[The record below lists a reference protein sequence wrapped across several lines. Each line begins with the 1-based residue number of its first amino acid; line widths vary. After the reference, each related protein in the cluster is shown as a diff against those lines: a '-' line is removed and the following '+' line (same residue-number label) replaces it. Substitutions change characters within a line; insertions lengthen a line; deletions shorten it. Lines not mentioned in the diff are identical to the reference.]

1 MLVRLTKRSRV
12 NRALAF
18 RARIVLACAE
28 ASDTVVVRRL
38 RTTKTTVA
46 KWRNQ
51 FVAHRLAG
59 LYDEPRVGAP
69 RTITDEAVEAIIVKT
84 LETTPS
90 GETHWSTRSM
100 AKAVGI
106 SHTMVGR
113 IWRTF
118 RLQPH
123 RTESF
128 KLSPDPQLVDK
139 IRDVVGLYIA
149 PPANAVVFAVDEK
162 SQIQALQRAQPILPM
177 DFGQPERRTHN
188 YVRHGTLD
196 LFAALNV
203 ATGEVIAR
211 GKPQHRAQDFVAFL
225 REIEST
231 VEPALDIHVVFD
243 NLSAHRAPPVQRWL
257 LRHPRVLFH
266 FTPTYA
272 SWLNLVERF
281 FGLLTEKAL
290 KRGSHT
296 SIVQLRAAVLAY
308 VGAHNDRGTPFR
320 WVKTAD
326 EILDSMRRSAF
337 AFSRCTVNDSTYPR
351 NHRSRGHRIHL
362 EQRGYAPATINLRL
376 AAVRRIAYEAADAGL
391 LSPELAAGIR
401 RVKSVRQIGVRL
413 GNWLMPEQGRRLLD
427 ATMPA
432 SPRELRDRAMIAM
445 LIGCGL
451 RRAELLALRLES
463 IQQREE
469 HWVIADLVGKAGH
482 VRTVPIPT

>member
-1 MLVRLTKRSRV
+1 MAKIGRPRAEIVLTDDERLTLVRLTKRVRV
-12 NRALAF
+12 NRAIAF
-18 RARIVLACAE
+18 RARIVLACAK
-28 ASDTVVVRRL
+28 ASDTAVAQRL

-46 KWRNQ
+46 KWRSQ
-51 FVAHRLAG
+51 FVADRLAG

-84 LETTPS
+84 LETTPP

-100 AKAVGI
+100 AKAAGI
-106 SHTMVGR
+106 SHAMVGR

-139 IRDVVGLYIA
+139 IRDVVGLYIT
-149 PPANAVVFAVDEK
+149 PPANAVVFSVDEK

-177 DFGQPERRTHN
+177 DVGQPERRTHN
-188 YVRHGTLD
+188 YLRHGTLD

-203 ATGEVIAR
+203 ATGEVLTKCTA
-211 GKPQHRAQDFVAFL
+211 QHRAQDFVAFL
-225 REIEST
+225 RDIDAS
-231 VEPALDIHVVFD
+231 VEPALDIHVVLD

-257 LRHPRVLFH
+257 VRHPRVQFH

-296 SIVQLRAAVLAY
+296 SVPQLRAAILAY
-308 VGAHNDRGTPFR
+308 VDAHNERGMPFK

-326 EILDSMRRSAF
+326 EILEKMRRF
-337 AFSRCTVNDSTYPR
+337 
-351 NHRSRGHRIHL
+351 
-362 EQRGYAPATINLRL
+362 
-376 AAVRRIAYEAADAGL
+376 
-391 LSPELAAGIR
+391 
-401 RVKSVRQIGVRL
+401 
-413 GNWLMPEQGRRLLD
+413 
-427 ATMPA
+427 
-432 SPRELRDRAMIAM
+432 
-445 LIGCGL
+445 GL
-451 RRAELLALRLES
+451 RV
-463 IQQREE
+463 QQV
-469 HWVIADLVGKAGH
+469 HGQ
-482 VRTVPIPT
+482 

>member
-1 MLVRLTKRSRV
+1 VRLTKRVRV
-12 NRALAF
+12 NRAIAF
-18 RARIVLACAE
+18 RARIVLACAK
-28 ASDTVVVRRL
+28 ASDTAVAQRL

-46 KWRNQ
+46 KWRSQ
-51 FVAHRLAG
+51 FVADRLAG

-84 LETTPS
+84 LETTPP

-100 AKAVGI
+100 AKAAGI
-106 SHTMVGR
+106 SHAMVGR

-149 PPANAVVFAVDEK
+149 PPADAVVFSVDEK

-177 DFGQPERRTHN
+177 DVGQPERRTHN
-188 YVRHGTLD
+188 YLRHGTLD

-203 ATGEVIAR
+203 ATGEVLTQCTA
-211 GKPQHRAQDFVAFL
+211 QHRAQDFVAFL
-225 REIEST
+225 RQIDAS
-231 VEPALDIHVVFD
+231 VDPALDIHVVLD

-257 LRHPRVLFH
+257 VRHPRVQFH

-296 SIVQLRAAVLAY
+296 SVPQLRAAILAY
-308 VGAHNDRGTPFR
+308 VDAHNERGIPFK

-326 EILDSMRRSAF
+326 EILEKMRRF
-337 AFSRCTVNDSTYPR
+337 
-351 NHRSRGHRIHL
+351 
-362 EQRGYAPATINLRL
+362 
-376 AAVRRIAYEAADAGL
+376 
-391 LSPELAAGIR
+391 
-401 RVKSVRQIGVRL
+401 
-413 GNWLMPEQGRRLLD
+413 
-427 ATMPA
+427 
-432 SPRELRDRAMIAM
+432 
-445 LIGCGL
+445 GL
-451 RRAELLALRLES
+451 RV
-463 IQQREE
+463 QQV
-469 HWVIADLVGKAGH
+469 HGQ
-482 VRTVPIPT
+482 

>member
-1 MLVRLTKRSRV
+1 MPKTGRPRDEVVVTDDERVALERLIRRGRV
-12 NRALAF
+12 NRAVAF
-18 RARIVLACAE
+18 RARLVVACIDAP
-28 ASDTVVVRRL
+28 DTAVARRL

-46 KWRNQ
+46 KWRRQ
-51 FVAHRLAG
+51 FVARRLDG

-69 RTITDEAVEAIIVKT
+69 RTISDEQVEAIIVKT
-84 LETTPS
+84 LETTPP

-100 AKAVGI
+100 AKAAGL

-118 RLQPH
+118 GLQPH

-128 KLSPDPQLVDK
+128 KMSPDPQLVEK
-139 IRDVVGLYIA
+139 IRDVVGLYIV
-149 PPANAVVFAVDEK
+149 PPANAVVFSVDEK

-203 ATGEVIAR
+203 ATGEVLAR
-211 GKPQHRAQDFVAFL
+211 CTPQHRAQDFVAFL
-225 REIEST
+225 RAIDAS
-231 VEPALDIHVVFD
+231 VEPGLDIHVVLD

-257 LRHPRVLFH
+257 LRHPRVQFH

-296 SIVQLRAAVLAY
+296 SIPQLRAAILAY
-308 VGAHNDRGTPFR
+308 VDVHNERDAPFK

-326 EILDSMRRSAF
+326 EILDSMRRF
-337 AFSRCTVNDSTYPR
+337 
-351 NHRSRGHRIHL
+351 
-362 EQRGYAPATINLRL
+362 
-376 AAVRRIAYEAADAGL
+376 
-391 LSPELAAGIR
+391 
-401 RVKSVRQIGVRL
+401 
-413 GNWLMPEQGRRLLD
+413 
-427 ATMPA
+427 
-432 SPRELRDRAMIAM
+432 
-445 LIGCGL
+445 GL
-451 RRAELLALRLES
+451 RV
-463 IQQREE
+463 QQV
-469 HWVIADLVGKAGH
+469 HGQ
-482 VRTVPIPT
+482 

>member
-1 MLVRLTKRSRV
+1 MPTIGRPRAEVVVTDDERATLVRLRKRARV
-12 NRALAF
+12 NRAVAF
-18 RARIVLACAE
+18 RARIVLACIDAP
-28 ASDTVVVRRL
+28 DTVVARRL

-46 KWRNQ
+46 KWRGR
-51 FVAHRLAG
+51 FIERRLDG

-69 RTITDEAVEAIIVKT
+69 RTISDEDVEAILVKT
-84 LETTPS
+84 LETTPT

-100 AKAVGI
+100 AKAAGV
-106 SHTMVGR
+106 SHAMIGR

-139 IRDVVGLYIA
+139 IRDVVGLYVA
-149 PPANAVVFAVDEK
+149 PPANAVVFSVDEK

-177 DFGQPERRTHN
+177 DLGQPERRTHN

-211 GKPQHRAQDFVAFL
+211 CKSQHRALDFVAFL
-225 REIEST
+225 REIDGS
-231 VEPALDIHVVFD
+231 VEPGLDIHVVLD

-257 LRHPRVLFH
+257 LRHPRVQFH

-296 SIVQLRAAVLAY
+296 SIPQLRAAILAY
-308 VGAHNDRGTPFR
+308 VEAFNERGAPFT

-326 EILDSMRRSAF
+326 EILDSMRRF
-337 AFSRCTVNDSTYPR
+337 
-351 NHRSRGHRIHL
+351 
-362 EQRGYAPATINLRL
+362 
-376 AAVRRIAYEAADAGL
+376 
-391 LSPELAAGIR
+391 
-401 RVKSVRQIGVRL
+401 
-413 GNWLMPEQGRRLLD
+413 
-427 ATMPA
+427 
-432 SPRELRDRAMIAM
+432 
-445 LIGCGL
+445 GL
-451 RRAELLALRLES
+451 R
-463 IQQREE
+463 IQQV
-469 HWVIADLVGKAGH
+469 HGQ
-482 VRTVPIPT
+482 